1 MPDETTGMADR
12 EGGRSIAVEP
22 AEGAPRSA
30 PIPSVIPTP
39 DAVCDAPDPTGV
51 VVWHRKHLRVDD
63 HRALSQAVADGD
75 AVCPLFVFDPAF
87 YGGDGLACDARIRVL
102 EEAVTSLDRVYA
114 ATPAQETRVKTGDT
128 TARAEAMMAADSSD
142 RSAETDATS
151 TDTDSMSTG
160 SDVTPPDTLRR
171 PESPGMTFGYG
182 DPVELLAR
190 FVEQGWTIVTM
201 ATPTSR
207 YGKRRD
213 ERVRDACGDAVT
225 FVSGDGLVRGEEWSR
240 SNWQT
245 HVTEWLESPQH
256 DPAWDATE
264 TRRVTIETGVT
275 PAAVDR
281 HFDITP
287 TKTQVPTGTHR
298 AANTALCAFTD
309 RIQSYPSAI
318 SAPQDAREGTSG
330 LSPYL
335 NFGLLSVRQ
344 VYQYV
349 AEHAP
354 SCRGAS
360 MFESRLF
367 WNLHYNQK
375 LVDWPGWT
383 ERAVNPAFE
392 GQNEPHRDDD
402 LVTAWKRGQTGFPMV
417 DASMRC
423 LRQTGWLNFRMRAM
437 CASMFTHVL
446 HQPWW
451 IGADWYHHHL
461 IDSDVGI
468 NYTQWQ
474 SQAGLIGK
482 PSQRVYNPRKQVRD
496 QDPDGEW
503 ITRWVPE
510 LADLPSQFLDQPE
523 KTPIAVQRAC
533 GVHVGETYPRPI
545 VDFEAR
551 REQFWTRYETRRAAA
566 ARELRRPA
574 IAKRASFSG
583 GYGAARAI
591 ADAHGDAAAD
601 APDGTQLSLEAVTE
615 ETAGVDADDRSSSES
630 EATNT
635 ASANTASAN
644 TTSANTASAN
654 APPAGASAAGPSD
667 PDRQVTLP
675 TGVGRHAGDPS
686 PDDRAAVPGG
696 LARVESE
703 EGVEDEERDDGE
715 KGDDGGEQGDEGD
728 DGSEERDDS
737 EKSADTTADGSSG
750 EMTRRSTGQTRVCD
764 FE

>member
-1 MPDETTGMADR
+1 MPDETTGVADC
-12 EGGRSIAVEP
+12 ESGRSASIEP
-22 AEGAPRSA
+22 TEDVPRSA
-30 PIPSVIPTP
+30 PVPSAIPTP
-39 DAVCDAPDPTGV
+39 DAVCDAADPTGV

-63 HRALSQAVADGD
+63 HRALSRAIADGD
-75 AVCPLFVFDPAF
+75 AVCPLFIFDPAF

-102 EEAVTSLDRVYA
+102 EEAVASLDRVYA
-114 ATPAQETRVKTGDT
+114 EAPTPVTRVNAADM

-142 RSAETDATS
+142 VSAGTDAAS
-151 TDTDSMSTG
+151 ADTDSSSTD
-160 SDVTPPDTLRR
+160 SEVTSADPDVTPPDTLRR
-171 PESPGMTFGYG
+171 PDSPGMTFGYG

-190 FVEQGWTIVTM
+190 FVEQGWTVVTM

-245 HVTEWLESPQH
+245 HVTEWLEAPQH
-256 DPAWDATE
+256 DPAWDAHGA
-264 TRRVTIETGVT
+264 RRVTIETGVT

-298 AANTALCAFTD
+298 AANAALCAFTD

-349 AEHAP
+349 TEHAP

-360 MFESRLF
+360 MFESRLV

-383 ERAVNPAFE
+383 ARAVNPAFE
-392 GQNEPHRDDD
+392 GQNEPHHDEE
-402 LVTAWKRGQTGFPMV
+402 LVTAWKHGQTGFPMV

-423 LRQTGWLNFRMRAM
+423 LRETGWLNFRMRAM

-510 LADLPSQFLDQPE
+510 LADLPSEFLDQPE
-523 KTPIAVQRAC
+523 KTPLAVQRAC
-533 GVHVGETYPRPI
+533 GVRVGETYPRPI
-545 VDFEAR
+545 VDYEAR
-551 REQFWTRYETRRAAA
+551 REQFWSRYETRRAAA

-583 GYGAARAI
+583 GYNAARAI
-591 ADAHGDAAAD
+591 ADTHGDAAAD
-601 APDGTQLSLEAVTE
+601 APDGTQLSLEAVADETSGVAVE
-615 ETAGVDADDRSSSES
+615 ETSGAAAEETSGATADDRSGSES
-630 EATNT
+630 GATNAAPASAVKPNT
-635 ASANTASAN
+635 ASP
-644 TTSANTASAN
+644 N
-654 APPAGASAAGPSD
+654 APPVNTPPAEASAADPSN
-667 PDRQVTLP
+667 PERQVTLP
-675 TGVGRHAGDPS
+675 TGVGRYAGDPS
-686 PDDRAAVPGG
+686 PDDRAAVLGG
-696 LARVESE
+696 SARVERD
-703 EGVEDEERDDGE
+703 EGEDGE
-715 KGDDGGEQGDEGD
+715 EC
-728 DGSEERDDS
+728 
-737 EKSADTTADGSSG
+737 ADTAADDASD
-750 EMTRRSTGQTRVCD
+750 ETPRRSTGQTRVYD

>member
-1 MPDETTGMADR
+1 MPDETTDVTDR
-12 EGGRSIAVEP
+12 ESGRSASVEP
-22 AEGAPRSA
+22 AEDGPRSA
-30 PIPSVIPTP
+30 PVPSAIPTP
-39 DAVCDAPDPTGV
+39 DAVCDATDPTGV

-63 HRALSQAVADGD
+63 HRALSRAIADGD

-102 EEAVTSLDRVYA
+102 EEAVASLDRVYA
-114 ATPAQETRVKTGDT
+114 ETPTPVMRVKTGDT
-128 TARAEAMMAADSSD
+128 TARAEAMMTADSADASTG
-142 RSAETDATS
+142 TDAASTNTDSPSTDSDVTS
-151 TDTDSMSTG
+151 TDSE
-160 SDVTPPDTLRR
+160 VTPPDTLRR
-171 PESPGMTFGYG
+171 SESPGMTFGYG

-190 FVEQGWTIVTM
+190 FVEQGWTVVTM

-245 HVTEWLESPQH
+245 HVTEWLEAPQH
-256 DPAWDATE
+256 DPAWDAHGA
-264 TRRVTIETGVT
+264 RRVTIETGVT

-298 AANTALCAFTD
+298 AANAALCTFTD

-349 AEHAP
+349 TEHAP

-360 MFESRLF
+360 MFESRLV

-383 ERAVNPAFE
+383 ARAVNPAFE
-392 GQNEPHRDDD
+392 GQNEPHHDEE
-402 LVTAWKRGQTGFPMV
+402 LVTAWKHGQTGFPMV

-423 LRQTGWLNFRMRAM
+423 LRETGWLNFRMRAM

-510 LADLPSQFLDQPE
+510 LADLPSEFLDQPE
-523 KTPIAVQRAC
+523 KTPLAVQRAC
-533 GVHVGETYPRPI
+533 GVRVGETYPRPI
-545 VDFEAR
+545 VDYEAR
-551 REQFWTRYETRRAAA
+551 REQFWSRYETRRAAA

-583 GYGAARAI
+583 GYDAARAI

-601 APDGTQLSLEAVTE
+601 APDGTQLSLDAITE
-615 ETAGVDADDRSSSES
+615 ETPASGSSGRSRSES
-630 EATNT
+630 GSTNTAPTNAEKATTEARNT
-635 ASANTASAN
+635 ASANPSK
-644 TTSANTASAN
+644 
-654 APPAGASAAGPSD
+654 AGASAAGPSD

-686 PDDRAAVPGG
+686 PDDRAAVSETR
-696 LARVESE
+696 ARVER
-703 EGVEDEERDDGE
+703 DETDDGE
-715 KGDDGGEQGDEGD
+715 ECT
-728 DGSEERDDS
+728 
-737 EKSADTTADGSSG
+737 DTTTDGSSG
-750 EMTRRSTGQTRVCD
+750 ETPRRPTGQTRVYD